1 MLSELFSYFITILF
15 CETFVSYREAFRVLG
30 YSAISLLKTVY
41 LSDVI
46 FHYARSVENK
56 QTFPPEKKTKQN
68 KIKNKSVITS
78 CDRKTTTN

>member
-1 MLSELFSYFITILF
+1 MIISKFREIIGPNRSE
-15 CETFVSYREAFRVLG
+15 G
-30 YSAISLLKTVY
+30 NPVY

-56 QTFPPEKKTKQN
+56 QTSPPKKKTKQN

>member
-1 MLSELFSYFITILF
+1 MIISKFREIIGPNRSE
-15 CETFVSYREAFRVLG
+15 G
-30 YSAISLLKTVY
+30 NPVY

-56 QTFPPEKKTKQN
+56 QTSPQKKNKTK